1 MTTHSAPS
9 PVAASAPEAPQRRW
23 YQEPLVWM
31 VIGGPLSVVVASI
44 ISAVVAW
51 KHIDP
56 VISDPV
62 HGQVRA
68 ADNMAKYQRP
78 TDADAPALV
87 GRNHASTPRP

>member
-1 MTTHSAPS
+1 MSTSTPSIPAGSAPR
-9 PVAASAPEAPQRRW
+9 PW
-23 YQEPLVWM
+23 YREPLVWM
-31 VIGGPLSVVVASI
+31 IIGGPLSVVVASV
-44 ISAVVAW
+44 ISAVIAW

-68 ADNMAKYQRP
+68 ADNMADYRNP

-87 GRNHASTPRP
+87 GRNHAATPRP